1 MRAVDCRRVVSVAFA
16 CAVLLSATSAAAQF
30 QSDGPAIGEPYN
42 VEAALYFWGAKPV
55 LIVSSESLGIPGD
68 DVDLTS
74 DLGIE
79 QKRLMELAFVLRPA
93 VKHKFRINYMP
104 IKYEVDSVVTR
115 EFVFNG
121 LRYRIG
127 LPVSTT
133 AEFTT
138 WRFGYEYDFLYRSRG
153 YLGFL
158 MDLKY
163 TNVNVRLD
171 SAIGAAFTEQVAPI
185 PGFGVVGRGYVH
197 PNVSIG
203 GEWSYFRVPGN
214 LSDEFGGK
222 YLDYNFYGQ
231 VNFTRNVGARV
242 GRRSIDVDYFKDL
255 DSGSLNFGGW
265 YFAGVVRY

>member
-1 MRAVDCRRVVSVAFA
+1 MRLIVCRRVWSAVFA
-16 CAVLLSATSAAAQF
+16 WAVLLAATSAEAQF
-30 QSDGPAIGEPYN
+30 RSTGPAVGEPFN
-42 VEAALYFWGAKPV
+42 VEAALLWWGADPTLV
-55 LIVSSESLGIPGD
+55 VSSEALGIAGD

-79 QKRLMELAFVLRPA
+79 KKQLIELAFVLRPA
-93 VKHKFRINYMP
+93 LKHKFRINYMP

-127 LPVSTT
+127 LPVSTS

-138 WRFGYEYDFLYRSRG
+138 WRFGYEYDFFYRDRG

-163 TNVNVRLD
+163 TNVDVRLD
-171 SAIGAAFTEQVAPI
+171 SAIGAAFTEQSAPI
-185 PGFGVVGRGYVH
+185 PGFGIVGRGFVH
-197 PNVSIG
+197 PNVSIT
-203 GEWSYFRVPGN
+203 GEWSYFRVPDS

-222 YLDYNFYGQ
+222 YRDINFYGM
-231 VNFTRNVGARV
+231 VDFSKNVGARL
-242 GRRSIDVDYFKDL
+242 GWRGIEVDYFKDL

-265 YFAGVVRY
+265 FFGGVVRY

>member
-1 MRAVDCRRVVSVAFA
+1 MRAFGCHRVWSVAFA
-16 CAVLLSATSAAAQF
+16 GAVWLSATSAQAQF
-30 QSDGPAIGEPYN
+30 RSEWPPVGEPYN
-42 VEAALYFWGAKPV
+42 VEAALNFWSAKPV

-79 QKRLMELAFVLRPA
+79 QKRLTELAFVLRPA
-93 VKHKFRINYMP
+93 LKHKFRIHYTP
-104 IKYEVDSVVTR
+104 IKYEVNAVVTR

-127 LPVSTT
+127 LPVSTS

-138 WRFGYEYDFLYRSRG
+138 WRFGYEYDFFYRDRG

-163 TNVNVRLD
+163 TNVNVRLN

-197 PNVSIG
+197 PNVSIS
-203 GEWSYFRVPGN
+203 GEWSYFKVPEN
-214 LSDEFGGK
+214 VTDEFGGS
-222 YLDYNFYGQ
+222 YLDYNFYGM

-242 GRRSIDVDYFKDL
+242 GRRSIDVDYFRDL
-255 DSGSLNFGGW
+255 DRGNLNFGGW